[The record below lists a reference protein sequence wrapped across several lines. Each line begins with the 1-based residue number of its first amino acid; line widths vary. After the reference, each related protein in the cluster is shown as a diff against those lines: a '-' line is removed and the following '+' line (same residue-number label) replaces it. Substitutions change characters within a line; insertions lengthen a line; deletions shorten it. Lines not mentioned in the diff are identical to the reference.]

1 MISGLPVDLLEK
13 RAAEQRR
20 HLHQTVNELRQSVR
34 EKLDVKR
41 NVREHIW
48 PTAGVMTLL
57 GLALGYVVTGIFTR
71 D

>member
-20 HLHQTVNELRQSVR
+20 HLHQTVSELRQSVR

-41 NVREHIW
+41 NVREHIL
-48 PTAGVMTLL
+48 PAAGITTLL
-57 GLALGYVVTGIFTR
+57 GLALGYMVTGIFTR

>member
-20 HLHQTVNELRQSVR
+20 HLHQTVSELRQSVR

-48 PTAGVMTLL
+48 PAAGITTLL
-57 GLALGYVVTGIFTR
+57 GLALGYMVTGIFTR

>member
-1 MISGLPVDLLEK
+1 MTSELPVDLLEK

-20 HLHQTVNELRQSVR
+20 HLHQTVSELRQSVR

-41 NVREHIW
+41 NVREHLW
-48 PTAGVMTLL
+48 PAAGVMTLL
-57 GLALGYVVTGIFTR
+57 GLALGYMVTGIFTR

>member
-20 HLHQTVNELRQSVR
+20 HLHQTVSELRQSVR

-48 PTAGVMTLL
+48 PAAGIMTLL
-57 GLALGYVVTGIFTR
+57 GLALGYMVTGIFTR